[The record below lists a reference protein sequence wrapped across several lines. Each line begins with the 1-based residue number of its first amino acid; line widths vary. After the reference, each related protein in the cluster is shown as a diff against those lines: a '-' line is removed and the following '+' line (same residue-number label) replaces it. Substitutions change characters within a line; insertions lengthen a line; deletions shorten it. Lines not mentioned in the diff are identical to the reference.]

1 MASWGNLR
9 NWLGGGVRDR
19 EIVDTR
25 NAWNET
31 ERLWQQSALAD
42 TPVSDH
48 ALAIVQYAMRSAPR
62 SPSIPILLALCE
74 ATEAILRLEDIG
86 ALDADWP
93 IIESN
98 ATIAVAV
105 RQMLAR
111 RQRFIA
117 DFDRSMRI
125 VAEQL
130 VAAYHLVFN
139 ALPESCFVDAEEGA
153 ETFEVPLLSIIEN
166 PIGLIQAFTMLPY
179 SDATMA
185 QLVGI
190 SIGLEARGNQQIGN
204 QLFAQVQEQLA
215 SHGGIGVG

>member
-42 TPVSDH
+42 THVSDH
-48 ALAIVQYAMRSAPR
+48 ALAIVQNAMRSAPR

-74 ATEAILRLEDIG
+74 ATEAVLRLEDIG

-105 RQMLAR
+105 RQMLTR
-111 RQRFIA
+111 RRRFIA
-117 DFDRSMRI
+117 DRKS
-125 VAEQL
+125 V
-130 VAAYHLVFN
+130 V
-139 ALPESCFVDAEEGA
+139 
-153 ETFEVPLLSIIEN
+153 
-166 PIGLIQAFTMLPY
+166 
-179 SDATMA
+179 
-185 QLVGI
+185 
-190 SIGLEARGNQQIGN
+190 
-204 QLFAQVQEQLA
+204 
-215 SHGGIGVG
+215 